1 MTANDDAREY
11 LDRYLFSEAEAD
23 YAVMLTGPWGGGKTH
38 FIKSYFKAHYDK
50 RKAQDP
56 LNSSLYLYASL
67 YGIRS
72 TTEIT
77 DQFFNQANPLMTSKG
92 GRLIGAAV
100 AGGLERFAGFK
111 KGPDLIKEL
120 MTRLK
125 GKILVFDDLER
136 CAMPLV
142 DVMGFIN
149 AYVEHDKLKVIV
161 IASEDD
167 IPSGQ
172 KEEYFLKKEKLVNK
186 TIRVISDTKEVL
198 NSIVS
203 QLTHP
208 EMLETIRREEAA
220 LLRTFGASAKQ
231 NFRSLRSVLFDF
243 QHIVSVSDPRLA
255 KAPKAM
261 AALLLLMVAMGIEV
275 RSGGISAK
283 DIPFLDFN
291 SWLRFAKKGETSSEV
306 ATAQRLAETYPD
318 VGWED
323 WVVPKEVLS
332 QLFESGLVD
341 SAAANEHLARHPL
354 VVGYE
359 ATPAWRRLWS
369 WASLPRPQY
378 LEAHEQFIS
387 DLRESQLTHPG
398 VILHAAGIVIG
409 IAGFGD
415 DMLDGRYVVEY
426 FTDYAKDLRR
436 RGMLEP
442 ERLVFVYSHGSYGG
456 LGYMAEETPIFKE
469 IYEIIRRETFS
480 SFEESMRRSA
490 PTLFD
495 KLQDDPDA
503 DALLYSHN
511 GEGHFADAAILQHI
525 AAEDFA
531 SLAVKDWLINS
542 RILGALVARYDND
555 RRRGELAE
563 EHVWLK
569 ALHARLVALA
579 EMAEPPHKKLLEDR
593 IDYYFREIGN
603 SVEEAKACL
612 AESSA
617 DNPS

>member
-92 GRLIGAAV
+92 GRLIGAAA
-100 AGGLERFAGFK
+100 AGALERFAGFK

-149 AYVEHDKLKVIV
+149 AYVEHDQLKVIV

-167 IPSGQ
+167 IPVTQREG
-172 KEEYFLKKEKLVNK
+172 YFLKKEKLVNK
-186 TIRVISDTKEVL
+186 TLRVVSDPKEVL
-198 NSIVS
+198 KSIVS
-203 QLTHP
+203 QLTH
-208 EMLETIRREEAA
+208 LEVLKTIRREEAA
-220 LLRTFGASAKQ
+220 LLRIFEASAKQ

-255 KAPKAM
+255 EAPEAM

-275 RSGGISAK
+275 RGGGISAK
-283 DIPFLDFN
+283 DIPLLDFN
-291 SWLRFAKKGETSSEV
+291 NWLRFARKGETSPEV

-318 VGWED
+318 VGWKD

-341 SAAANEHLARHPL
+341 LSATDEHLAHHPL

-369 WASLPRPQY
+369 WASLPRSQY
-378 LEAHEQFIS
+378 LEAREQFIS
-387 DLRESQLTHPG
+387 DLRESRLTHPG

-409 IAGFGD
+409 TADFGD
-415 DMLDGRYVVEY
+415 DMLEGRDAVEY
-426 FTDYAKDLRR
+426 FTDYAEDLRR
-436 RGMLEP
+436 RGMLVP
-442 ERLVFVYSHGSYGG
+442 ERLVFSLSGGSYAG
-456 LGYMAEETPIFKE
+456 LGYMAKETPAFKE
-469 IYEIIRRETFS
+469 IYELIRKETYS
-480 SFEESMRRSA
+480 SFEESIRQSA

-495 KLQDDPDA
+495 KLQTDPDA
-503 DALLYSHN
+503 DALLCSHN
-511 GEGHFADAAILQHI
+511 VEGNFVDAAILQHI
-525 AAEDFA
+525 GAEDFA

-542 RILGALVARYDND
+542 RILAALVARYSND
-555 RRRGELAE
+555 RYCGELAE
-563 EHVWLK
+563 EHAWLE
-569 ALHARLVALA
+569 ALHAQLVALA
-579 EMAEPPHKKLLEDR
+579 EMAEPPYKKLLEVR
-593 IDYYFREIGN
+593 IDYYFREIGK

-612 AESSA
+612 AKSSA